1 MTSDKLS
8 RRRLMAGLGLLAA
21 FEGCTTSPN
30 SRFFTLVP
38 QPAAPSAGRSPA
50 TVAAKPV
57 ELAKYLDR
65 PQIVRRSDA
74 YELQISDL
82 EHWGEEMR
90 DMVTR
95 VLIEN
100 LTLRLPASQVVG
112 ASGSLTIRAD
122 VTVEVDISRF
132 DADQNGQVFLDARS
146 AVQREGRR
154 PSVWSDRITVQPAS
168 PSITDLVAAMSDAL
182 GELSDRIARMLAV
195 SAREGA
201 DRRLT

>member
-1 MTSDKLS
+1 MTSDNLS
-8 RRRLMAGLGLLAA
+8 RRRLITGLGLLAA
-21 FEGCTTSPN
+21 LEGCTTSPD

-38 QPAAPSAGRSPA
+38 QPAAASAGRSPA
-50 TVAAKPV
+50 TVAVKPV

-65 PQIVRRSDA
+65 PQIVRHSDA
-74 YELQISDL
+74 YELQIAGL
-82 EHWGEEMR
+82 ERWGEEMH

-100 LTLRLPASQVVG
+100 LTLRLPASQVLG
-112 ASGSLTIRAD
+112 ASGPLTIRAD

-132 DADQNGQVFLDARS
+132 DADQNGKVFLDARS
-146 AVQREGRR
+146 AVQRDGRR

-182 GELSDRIARMLAV
+182 GQLSEHIAQVLA
-195 SAREGA
+195 A
-201 DRRLT
+201 

>member
-1 MTSDKLS
+1 MTSGKLS
-8 RRRLMAGLGLLAA
+8 RRRLMAGLGLLTVL
-21 FEGCTTSPN
+21 EGCTTSPD

-38 QPAAPSAGRSPA
+38 RPAAAAGRSPA
-50 TVAAKPV
+50 TVAVKPV

-65 PQIVRRSDA
+65 PQIVRHSDA

-82 EHWGEEMR
+82 ERWGEEMR

-112 ASGSLTIRAD
+112 ASGSLTVRAD

-132 DADQNGQVFLDARS
+132 DADQNGKVFLDARS
-146 AVQREGRR
+146 AVQRDGRR
-154 PSVWSDRITVQPAS
+154 PSLGSDRISVQPVS
-168 PSITDLVAAMSDAL
+168 PSVPDLVAAMSDAL
-182 GELSDRIARMLAV
+182 GQLSDRIAKVLA
-195 SAREGA
+195 A
-201 DRRLT
+201 

>member
-1 MTSDKLS
+1 MTSDNLS

-38 QPAAPSAGRSPA
+38 QPAAASAGRSPA
-50 TVAAKPV
+50 TVAVKPV

-65 PQIVRRSDA
+65 PQIVRHSNA
-74 YELQISDL
+74 YELQIADI
-82 EHWGEEMR
+82 ERWGEEMR

-112 ASGSLTIRAD
+112 ASGSLTIRPD

-132 DADQNGQVFLDARS
+132 DADQNGKVFLDARS
-146 AVQREGRR
+146 AVLRDGRR
-154 PSVWSDRITVQPAS
+154 PSLWSDRITVQPAS
-168 PSITDLVAAMSDAL
+168 PSVTDLVAAMSDAL
-182 GELSDRIARMLAV
+182 GQLSDHIAQVLA
-195 SAREGA
+195 A
-201 DRRLT
+201 

>member
-1 MTSDKLS
+1 MTFGNLS

-21 FEGCTTSPN
+21 LEGCTTSPN

-50 TVAAKPV
+50 TVAVKPV

-74 YELQISDL
+74 YELQIDGL
-82 EHWGEEMR
+82 ERWGEEMR

-112 ASGSLTIRAD
+112 TSGSLTIRAD
-122 VTVEVDISRF
+122 VTVEVDITRF
-132 DADQNGQVFLDARS
+132 DADQSGKVLLDARS

-168 PSITDLVAAMSDAL
+168 PSITDLVAAMSEAL
-182 GELSDRIARMLAV
+182 GELSDRIARVLAV

>member
-1 MTSDKLS
+1 MTSGKLS

-21 FEGCTTSPN
+21 LESCTTSPN

-50 TVAAKPV
+50 TVAVKPV

-65 PQIVRRSDA
+65 PQIVRHSDA

-82 EHWGEEMR
+82 ERWGEEMR

-112 ASGSLTIRAD
+112 ASGSLTIRPD

-132 DADQNGQVFLDARS
+132 DADQKRARS
-146 AVQREGRR
+146 AQRSHRPGARR
-154 PSVWSDRITVQPAS
+154 MRRTPQARHLLPCC
-168 PSITDLVAAMSDAL
+168 DAL
-182 GELSDRIARMLAV
+182 APRAQATKPIGGKWNE
-195 SAREGA
+195 
-201 DRRLT
+201 

>member
-1 MTSDKLS
+1 MTSDNLS
-8 RRRLMAGLGLLAA
+8 RRRLITGLGLLAA
-21 FEGCTTSPN
+21 LEGCTTSPN

-38 QPAAPSAGRSPA
+38 QPASAASASASASAGRSPA
-50 TVAAKPV
+50 TVAVKPV

-65 PQIVRRSDA
+65 PQIVRHSDA
-74 YELQISDL
+74 YELQIAGL
-82 EHWGEEMR
+82 ERWGEEMR

-100 LTLRLPASQVVG
+100 LSLRLPASQVVG
-112 ASGSLTIRAD
+112 ASGPLTIRAD

-132 DADQNGQVFLDARS
+132 DADQNGKVFLDARS

-168 PSITDLVAAMSDAL
+168 PSVTDLVAAMSEAL
-182 GELSDRIARMLAV
+182 GELSDHIAQVLA
-195 SAREGA
+195 A
-201 DRRLT
+201 

>member
-1 MTSDKLS
+1 MTSDNLS
-8 RRRLMAGLGLLAA
+8 RRRLITGLGLLAA
-21 FEGCTTSPN
+21 LEGCTTSPN

-38 QPAAPSAGRSPA
+38 QPAAASAGRSPA
-50 TVAAKPV
+50 TVAVKPV

-74 YELQISDL
+74 YELQISDV
-82 EHWGEEMR
+82 ERWGEEMR

-100 LTLRLPASQVVG
+100 LSLRLPASQVVG
-112 ASGSLTIRAD
+112 TSGSLTIRAD

-132 DADQNGQVFLDARS
+132 DADQNGKVFLDARS

-168 PSITDLVAAMSDAL
+168 PSVTDLVAAMSEAL
-182 GELSDRIARMLAV
+182 GELSDHIAQVLA
-195 SAREGA
+195 A
-201 DRRLT
+201 

>member
-8 RRRLMAGLGLLAA
+8 RRRLITGLGLLAA
-21 FEGCTTSPN
+21 LEGCTTSPN

-38 QPAAPSAGRSPA
+38 QPAAASAGRSPA
-50 TVAAKPV
+50 TVAVKPV

-74 YELQISDL
+74 YELQIADI
-82 EHWGEEMR
+82 ERWGEEMR

-146 AVQREGRR
+146 AVQRDGRR
-154 PSVWSDRITVQPAS
+154 PSLWSDRITVQPAS

-182 GELSDRIARMLAV
+182 GQLSDHIAKVLA
-195 SAREGA
+195 A
-201 DRRLT
+201 

>member
-1 MTSDKLS
+1 MTFGNLS

-21 FEGCTTSPN
+21 LEGCTTSPN

-38 QPAAPSAGRSPA
+38 QPTAPSAGRSPA
-50 TVAAKPV
+50 TVAVKPV

-74 YELQISDL
+74 YELQIADL
-82 EHWGEEMR
+82 ERWGEEMR

-112 ASGSLTIRAD
+112 TSGSLTIRAD
-122 VTVEVDISRF
+122 VTVEVDITRF
-132 DADQNGQVFLDARS
+132 DADQSGKVLLDARS

-182 GELSDRIARMLAV
+182 GQLSDHIAQVLA
-195 SAREGA
+195 A
-201 DRRLT
+201 

>member
-1 MTSDKLS
+1 MTNSNLS
-8 RRRLMAGLGLLAA
+8 RRGLIAGLGLLAA
-21 FEGCTTSPN
+21 LEGCTTSPN
-30 SRFFTLVP
+30 SRFFTLAP
-38 QPAAPSAGRSPA
+38 QPPVTASAGRSPA
-50 TVAAKPV
+50 TVAVKPV

-65 PQIVRRSDA
+65 PQIVRHSNA

-82 EHWGEEMR
+82 ERWGEEMR

-132 DADQNGQVFLDARS
+132 DADQNGKVFLDARS
-146 AVQREGRR
+146 AVQREARR
-154 PSVWSDRITVQPAS
+154 PSSWSDRITVQPAS
-168 PSITDLVAAMSDAL
+168 PSVPDLVAAMSDAL
-182 GELSDRIARMLAV
+182 GQLSDHIAQALA
-195 SAREGA
+195 A
-201 DRRLT
+201 

>member
-1 MTSDKLS
+1 MTSGDLS
-8 RRRLMAGLGLLAA
+8 RRRLVVGLGLLAA
-21 FEGCTTSPN
+21 LEGCTTSPN

-50 TVAAKPV
+50 TVAVKPV

-65 PQIVRRSDA
+65 PQIVRHSDA

-82 EHWGEEMR
+82 ERWGEEMR

-100 LTLRLPASQVVG
+100 LTLRLPASQIVG
-112 ASGSLTIRAD
+112 ASGPLTIRAD

-132 DADQNGQVFLDARS
+132 DADQNGKVFLDARS
-146 AVQREGRR
+146 AVQRDGRR
-154 PSVWSDRITVQPAS
+154 PSSWSDRIAVQPAS
-168 PSITDLVAAMSDAL
+168 SSIPDLIAAMSDAL
-182 GELSDRIARMLAV
+182 GQLSDHIAQMLA
-195 SAREGA
+195 
-201 DRRLT
+201 T

>member
-1 MTSDKLS
+1 MTFGNLS

-21 FEGCTTSPN
+21 LEGCTTSPN

-38 QPAAPSAGRSPA
+38 QPAAASAGRSPA
-50 TVAAKPV
+50 TVAVKPV

-65 PQIVRRSDA
+65 PQIVRHSDA
-74 YELQISDL
+74 YELQIAGL
-82 EHWGEEMR
+82 ERWGEEMR

-100 LTLRLPASQVVG
+100 LSLRLPASQVVG
-112 ASGSLTIRAD
+112 ASGPLTIRAD

-132 DADQNGQVFLDARS
+132 DADQNGKVFLDARS
-146 AVQREGRR
+146 AVQRDGRR

-168 PSITDLVAAMSDAL
+168 PSITDLVAAMSEAL
-182 GELSDRIARMLAV
+182 GELSDHIAQVLA
-195 SAREGA
+195 A
-201 DRRLT
+201 